1 MASLLGAASNVIN
14 AASNVVEEAVKGV
27 ENAQQEVANAVSNP
41 SNIVKD
47 VASAATDIVE
57 EAAKGVQN
65 VQKEVANAV
74 SNSSNI
80 VKDVASAATDIVE
93 EAAKVVDNVQQGVVS
108 AASNVVEEAAKGV
121 GNIQEKV
128 VSALDK
134 GENIPKQE
142 AVDDEEEDTL
152 KYLDIVQAALVLALV
167 SSSKLYLFVKDKSG
181 PLKPGVDTAEVTIK
195 SVVRPFYYR
204 FHDVPNKVLKFADNQ
219 VDASVTLVLRY
230 APPVVKQ
237 VSTRAYSV
245 ARNAPR
251 AALALVSYLPL
262 PTNRLCKLLSEDK

>member
-57 EAAKGVQN
+57 EAAKGVEN

-121 GNIQEKV
+121 GNIQEK
-128 VSALDK
+128 
-134 GENIPKQE
+134 
-142 AVDDEEEDTL
+142 VDDEEEDTL